1 MRSCSSAIRLT
12 YDYSIYTT
20 SSSCRYFDFYARSPT
35 YLVHFLHCA
44 QHGNPLHPRWASE
57 MAQLDRHTVAQ
68 FCLTDDRLLG
78 AGVGTG
84 GEVMLRAAMPG
95 LLGFLWSMN
104 SDVQLRSWVDDF
116 FQYGRGRLGHYDS
129 YRVAKETCVAS
140 MGKGYRCTRTFYS
153 YDLVHSTP
161 WGPKRGAYNTPKH
174 VLYAC
179 IA

>member
-1 MRSCSSAIRLT
+1 
-12 YDYSIYTT
+12 
-20 SSSCRYFDFYARSPT
+20 
-35 YLVHFLHCA
+35 
-44 QHGNPLHPRWASE
+44 

-161 WGPKRGAYNTPKH
+161 WGPKRGAYDTPKH

-179 IA
+179 IATVGNINYRFVPEGRAIRFRLHNTPPDKNNLLHQYCIA